1 VIPWEGERR
10 TARSVATVEATW
22 VLFAHV
28 AQRPEDE
35 IDLGAAGLLIAEAEY
50 PGLDVAHYLSVLD
63 AMADGARTR
72 AARDDE
78 DDDPLHL
85 LRALNQHLFEELG
98 FRGNQDDYYDPK
110 NSFLNEVIDR
120 RVGNPI
126 TLSVVYLE
134 VGRRVGLP
142 LEGVSFPGH
151 FLVKYR
157 TPEGDLL
164 LDPYH
169 GGMALSR
176 SELEQRLE
184 RAFGKKTTLQP
195 THLQTATKRQILTRM
210 LNNLRGIYQ
219 QVGDVPRERGVLERL
234 AILNPQDERVGEAL
248 AVLRR
253 GRGEVN

>member
-1 VIPWEGERR
+1 
-10 TARSVATVEATW
+10 VEAAW
-22 VLFAHV
+22 VLFAHI
-28 AQRPEDE
+28 AQRSEED

-63 AMADGARTR
+63 SMAEGGRSR
-72 AARDDE
+72 AARELKDDDE
-78 DDDPLHL
+78 DGKDPLHL
-85 LRALNQHLFEELG
+85 LRALNQHLFEDLG

-120 RVGNPI
+120 RVGIPI
-126 TLSVVYLE
+126 TLSVVYME
-134 VGRRVGLP
+134 VGRRLGLP

-151 FLVKYR
+151 FLVKYK

-169 GGMALSR
+169 GGVALSR
-176 SELEQRLE
+176 AELEQRLE
-184 RAFGKKTTLQP
+184 RAFGKKTSLAP
-195 THLQTATKRQILTRM
+195 THLQTASKRQILTRM

-219 QVGDVPRERGVLERL
+219 QGNDPSRERGVLERL

>member
-1 VIPWEGERR
+1 M
-10 TARSVATVEATW
+10 
-22 VLFAHV
+22 
-28 AQRPEDE
+28 
-35 IDLGAAGLLIAEAEY
+35 AE
-50 PGLDVAHYLSVLD
+50 
-63 AMADGARTR
+63 GARAR
-72 AARDDE
+72 AARLEPEAEE
-78 DDDPLHL
+78 DLIHL
-85 LRALNQHLFEELG
+85 LRALNQHLFEDLG

-126 TLSVVYLE
+126 TLSVVYME
-134 VGRRVGLP
+134 VGRRLALP

-169 GGMALSR
+169 SGMALSR

-195 THLQTATKRQILTRM
+195 SHLQTATKRQILTRM

-219 QVGDVPRERGVLERL
+219 QVGDAPRERGVLERL
-234 AILNPQDERVGEAL
+234 AILNPQDERVG
-248 AVLRR
+248 
-253 GRGEVN
+253 